1 LLKIAIKRIRTKFD
15 IKKWQLTF
23 AILERVWCRNQMH
36 KIGKREKER
45 KEEWVIGATLELRRH
60 HTLPSKESP
69 TETIPKIPKM
79 LFLDPQKNH
88 TCCHNITIFLTCWC
102 VCVLQAPVTFFPSFN
117 SFPNLTKRNGM
128 DICFNFKFGP
138 WSFNCFRSIK
148 LFYFVKLI
156 INLVLNLFFNITR
169 ISYQVNRNK

>member
-45 KEEWVIGATLELRRH
+45 KKEWVIGATLELRRH

-102 VCVLQAPVTFFPSFN
+102 VCVCYKHLSLFS
-117 SFPNLTKRNGM
+117 L
-128 DICFNFKFGP
+128 
-138 WSFNCFRSIK
+138 RSIHSLIWQK
-148 LFYFVKLI
+148 EMGWIFVSI
-156 INLVLNLFFNITR
+156 SNLVLEVSIVLD
-169 ISYQVNRNK
+169 Q